1 MAVITLTKLDT
12 GPDFKVYQWTPLTE
26 ADTCAAIKLDRVAA
40 DIMLQVTGTFGS
52 ASVALHGSLDG
63 TNYVALKDADGA
75 AIAVTSAG
83 LTSARDAPL
92 WLKPVAS
99 GGSSQSLTI
108 ALLVRTIAPR

>member
-1 MAVITLTKLDT
+1 MAVIALTKLDD
-12 GPDFKVYQWTPLTE
+12 GPDWKVYQWTPLTE
-26 ADTCAAIKLDRVAA
+26 ADTCAAIKLDRVAT
-40 DIMLQVTGTFGS
+40 DIMMQVSGTFGS

-63 TNYVALKDADGA
+63 TNYAALADLDGGT
-75 AIAVTSAG
+75 IAVTSAG

-108 ALLVRTIAPR
+108 NVLVRTIAPR